1 MRNPIFG
8 EDVHLFRPERFTEAS
23 DDRRAE
29 MYRTTELIFGSGRW
43 QCAGKSLAFMEL
55 NKVFFEVRVPPL
67 PPFPLHP
74 SPVPRV
80 SSSQELIPYC
90 KAPPV
95 L

>member
-8 EDVHLFRPERFTEAS
+8 DDVHIFRPERFTEAN

-55 NKVFFEVRVPPL
+55 NKVFFEVQVLPSHFSLSPP
-67 PPFPLHP
+67 P
-74 SPVPRV
+74 SPRTP
-80 SSSQELIPYC
+80 SLFSAGANSL
-90 KAPPV
+90 